1 MTGQACSSIAHKGL
15 ITAAK
20 AMALSSIRTM
30 DSPDIIEKAKQIVL
44 KQNGGAYKCPLPDYV
59 KPPIGRY

>member
-1 MTGQACSSIAHKGL
+1 MTGQACSSIANKGL

-20 AMALSSIRTM
+20 AMALAAIRTM
-30 DSPDIIEKAKQIVL
+30 FRPEVIEKAKQIVL
-44 KQNGGAYKCPLPDYV
+44 KQNGGAYECPLPDSV

>member
-1 MTGQACSSIAHKGL
+1 MTGQSCSSISGKGL

-20 AMALSSIRTM
+20 AMALSAIRTM
-30 DSPDIIEKAKQIVL
+30 DKPEVIEKAKQIVL
-44 KQNGGAYKCPLPDYV
+44 KQNGGAYECPLPNTV